1 MTTPVSGQISFSDI
15 RTEFEFLG
23 SGAASM
29 STLRGK
35 GNWTGSTNNTLPS
48 GQISFSDL
56 YGKNDYYGNYTQGS
70 DVNYSGGF
78 NYTDTYSPG
87 SLDVKFI
94 RIRCWG
100 SGGGSG
106 GNARHDTYGT
116 CGTASDG
123 SYIPMNAVGATT
135 FTGGSGGSGGYAEM
149 IVKFQGGTIS
159 YIRGV
164 AGANNKPQVFAT
176 PVPTYGQ
183 TASSGSF
190 SGATGATGNSG
201 TSATA
206 TYTGNGTSQ
215 TVTGNG
221 GSGGSGAS
229 ISGSAACSRESSSQ
243 GGSFWGFNVSRS
255 NGSTG
260 SNGTGVTP
268 SLSATVQYINTSTG
282 GGKSA
287 NTHGQVTFNH
297 YT

>member
-1 MTTPVSGQISFSDI
+1 MTTPASGQISFSDI

-35 GNWTGSTNNTLPS
+35 GNWTGSTNTTLPS

-56 YGKNDYYGNYTQGS
+56 HGKNDYYGNYTQGS
-70 DVNYSGGF
+70 DVNYSGGT
-78 NYTDTYSPG
+78 NTTDTYSPG
-87 SLDVKFI
+87 SLDIKFI

-106 GNARHDTYGT
+106 GNSRHDTYGS
-116 CGTASDG
+116 CGHASDG
-123 SYIPMNAVGATT
+123 TYIPLYAHSATT
-135 FTGGSGGSGGYAEM
+135 YTGGSGGTGGYAEM

-159 YIRGV
+159 YIRGA
-164 AGANNKPQVFAT
+164 AGANDKPQVNASPT
-176 PVPTYGQ
+176 PPYGQ
-183 TASSGSF
+183 TGWSPSF
-190 SGATGATGNSG
+190 STGNGATGNNG
-201 TSATA
+201 HSATA

-229 ISGSAACSRESSSQ
+229 ISGSQACSSYSNSQSSYYY
-243 GGSFWGFNVSRS
+243 GWNVSKS

-260 SNGTGVTP
+260 SNGTGVTD
-268 SLSATVQYINTSTG
+268 SLSATIQYVNTSTG

>member
-1 MTTPVSGQISFSDI
+1 MTTPASGQISFSDI

-78 NYTDTYSPG
+78 NDTDTYAPG
-87 SLDVKFI
+87 SLDVKFL

-106 GNARHDTYGT
+106 GNSRHDVYNGCTGSPLVPGGT
-116 CGTASDG
+116 
-123 SYIPMNAVGATT
+123 VGATT
-135 FTGGSGGSGGYAEM
+135 FTGGSGGTGGYAEM

-164 AGANNKPQVFAT
+164 AGGNNKPQVNAT

-183 TASSGSF
+183 TGYHGSF
-190 SGATGATGNSG
+190 SGATGATGEHG

-229 ISGSAACSRESSSQ
+229 ISGSVLCQRESSSE
-243 GGSFWGFNVSRS
+243 GGYYFGYSVSRG

-260 SNGTGVTP
+260 SSGTGVTD
-268 SLSATVQYINTSTG
+268 SLSATIQYVDTSTG

>member
-1 MTTPVSGQISFSDI
+1 MTTPASGQISFSDI
-15 RTEFEFLG
+15 RTEFAFLG

-78 NYTDTYSPG
+78 NDTDTYSPG
-87 SLDVKFI
+87 SLDVKFL

-106 GNARHDTYGT
+106 GNSRHQPYQACSGNYDNPLGQYF
-116 CGTASDG
+116 
-123 SYIPMNAVGATT
+123 GATT
-135 FTGGSGGSGGYAEM
+135 YTGGSGGTGGYAEM

-159 YIRGV
+159 YIRGF
-164 AGANNKPQVFAT
+164 AGGNNKPQVLAYT
-176 PVPTYGQ
+176 SPNQGY
-183 TASSGSF
+183 TAQSGSF
-190 SGATGATGNSG
+190 IGATGATGEHG

-229 ISGSAACSRESSSQ
+229 ITGSVGCQKYSNHNQAYYFGYS
-243 GGSFWGFNVSRS
+243 VSKS

-260 SNGTGVTP
+260 SSGTGVTD
-268 SLSATVQYINTSTG
+268 SLSVTIQYVDTSTG